1 MATHTPGV
9 EPRHAR
15 EVMGHLHATNQGKA
29 LTVQPAS
36 LRLGLVP
43 VVSDQ
48 GGDLR
53 GEGFLPGGK
62 GFHVRL
68 ELVLRLQVIL
78 HLDGDRLVQRV
89 RRIGRLR

>member
-48 GGDLR
+48 GGDLGSDGLLPS
-53 GEGFLPGGK
+53 GER
-62 GFHVRL
+62 FHV
-68 ELVLRLQVIL
+68 
-78 HLDGDRLVQRV
+78 GP
-89 RRIGRLR
+89 